1 MSSPATS
8 SLAASQIRYESA
20 ILRSIVMA
28 FPVAVDLTPEPIPQ
42 EWILSGTPVARS
54 KMLVRSRDF
63 TESVVVWDCTAG
75 SFRWHYSRDETLL
88 FLSGEIFLQ
97 LENGDER
104 RFGPG
109 DVGFF
114 PAGTSCAWRVADN
127 VRKVAV
133 IRETMWRPLGLC
145 LKAWKKS
152 LRLAGLVGKSPL
164 MLALGVWTLHSL
176 R

>member
-1 MSSPATS
+1 MLSRAASSPATS
-8 SLAASQIRYESA
+8 QSLYEGT
-20 ILRSIVMA
+20 ILQSIVTSA
-28 FPVAVDLTPEPIPQ
+28 PLTVELAPEPIPR

-54 KMLVRSRDF
+54 KMLVRSRDYI
-63 TESVVVWDCTAG
+63 ESVVVWDCTAG

-88 FLSGEIFLQ
+88 FLSGEAFLQ
-97 LENGDER
+97 LENGGER

-133 IRETMWRPLGLC
+133 VRETMWRPLGIC
-145 LKAWKKS
+145 LKVWKKS
-152 LRLAGLVGKSPL
+152 LRVVGLVGKSPL
-164 MLALGVWTLHSL
+164 MLALAVWKL
-176 R
+176 